1 MLNGE
6 TIIEGHAVMGGDFML
21 EPGGTKEE
29 EHIWET
35 GWVPGQG
42 YEMHCRWTYQIVCMI
57 LAASAESK

>member
-1 MLNGE
+1 
-6 TIIEGHAVMGGDFML
+6 MGGDFML